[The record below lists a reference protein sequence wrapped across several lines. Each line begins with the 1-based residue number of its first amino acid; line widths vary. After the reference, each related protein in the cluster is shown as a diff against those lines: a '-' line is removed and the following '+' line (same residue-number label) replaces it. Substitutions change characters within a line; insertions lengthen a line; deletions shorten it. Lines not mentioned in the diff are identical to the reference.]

1 MLHKIKQQ
9 KISQK
14 IMIHVSKNCW
24 SGHPSFLIWPRILLR
39 LAYCEMVRPTL
50 SMNLKSAARPLP
62 RPDESLVQRVDIR
75 NLHPSGDF
83 AMSSRQVFEAPNN
96 KIYRNI
102 HDVCWTFKDNTKFQT
117 TLGGKCQTS
126 LKFQMYVKHVC
137 FNLYLGANL
146 KRLVPSGFPCIQA
159 LHPRL
164 SGQFVGPQTAEALK
178 AEMTG

>member
-1 MLHKIKQQ
+1 
-9 KISQK
+9 
-14 IMIHVSKNCW
+14 MIHVSKNCW
-24 SGHPSFLIWPRILLR
+24 SGRPRLLIWPRILLR

-62 RPDESLVQRVDIR
+62 RPDDSLVQRFDIR

-137 FNLYLGANL
+137 FNLYLHHFISWGPTWNDL
-146 KRLVPSGFPCIQA
+146 FVQDFPCIQA
-159 LHPRL
+159 LHPPL
-164 SGQFVGPQTAEALK
+164 YPVSL
-178 AEMTG
+178 